1 MSLSKLKGA
10 GDTIVEVLIALAVL
24 SAVLGGAYLSANRSL
39 ASNRDSQERGEALK
53 LAEGQIEQLKSL
65 AKTTPSVLSTGGVFC
80 IDSANSIKTN
90 DGMVSDPFPSLDG
103 DTLATPNYNLGCIQK
118 PSGVS
123 YYMSIS
129 GSSNLFTI
137 RSRWNRINGGGNNE
151 VKLTYRLY

>member
-1 MSLSKLKGA
+1 MKKLNIK

-39 ASNRDSQERGEALK
+39 SSNRDSQERGEALK

-65 AKTTPSVLSTGGVFC
+65 AKANPALLSTLPAVFC
-80 IDSANSIKTN
+80 IDSANSVQPPT
-90 DGMVSDPFPSLDG
+90 GMAPVPALNSAS